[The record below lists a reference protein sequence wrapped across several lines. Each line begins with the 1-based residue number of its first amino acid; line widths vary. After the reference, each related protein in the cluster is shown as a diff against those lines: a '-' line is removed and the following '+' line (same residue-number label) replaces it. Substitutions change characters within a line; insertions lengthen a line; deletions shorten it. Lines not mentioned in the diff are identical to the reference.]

1 MPVQPLQFPCALAPE
16 PETKNP
22 HPHNQPNVQT
32 TRAEPNSHSKG
43 DAFRKHSLVS
53 TFSMRVTFW
62 NSLAPLSVHHHHSF
76 GDHCGELCI
85 SRWISSTQ
93 PPSTTV
99 STMKGLGNFG
109 CSSPGC
115 CSTARP
121 TRPEFQNH
129 SCSNVSPNF
138 STALGET
145 FSQPAQ
151 HQANAHSHHH
161 QPPASQPQTK
171 EPAEPPNSPASANF
185 PGLDKHS

>member
-1 MPVQPLQFPCALAPE
+1 MQVQPLQFPCALAPE

-22 HPHNQPNVQT
+22 HPHNQPHVQT

-53 TFSMRVTFW
+53 TFSMRATFW

-121 TRPEFQNH
+121 KRPEFQNRRRLARPSRSQH
-129 SCSNVSPNF
+129 STKPTR
-138 STALGET
+138 TATTPSLQPANPRPK
-145 FSQPAQ
+145 SQP
-151 HQANAHSHHH
+151 SHPTH
-161 QPPASQPQTK
+161 PPRRT
-171 EPAEPPNSPASANF
+171 F
-185 PGLDKHS
+185 PGSTSTPSSATCTRQ